1 MPISTYHTKHRS
13 SDRES
18 GIRNIRVIS
27 HSQESKQSSIILK
40 PAYLDINILKPANL
54 DINIL
59 KPAYLD
65 VNILK
70 PAYLDIKILK
80 PAYLDINILKPAYL
94 DINILKSA
102 YLDIT
107 KLVEPFSV
115 GEREGTQ
122 HHFFVPPQMT

>member
-40 PAYLDINILKPANL
+40 PAYLDINILKPAYL

-65 VNILK
+65 VN
-70 PAYLDIKILK
+70 ILK